1 MYVSKL
7 ALDHF
12 RSWSNCVLD
21 FSPKINILLGSNG
34 LGKTNIVES
43 LEVISTGT
51 SHRVSSLMPLI
62 EINHNCAT
70 IRANVKDFNNTFN
83 SNTLDSSNDLD
94 ETTFELSIN
103 LKGANRARIN
113 GKKSLYM
120 KDIVGLVP
128 CVSFTPRD
136 QNLIVSDPTVR
147 RTFIDQAGALL
158 IPNYLPILQEY
169 NHIAKQRSALLKSL
183 SNNYSPNSM
192 NNYNTVSDLE
202 VWTAKFIETG
212 IILTKLR
219 KQIIE
224 LLNNVFSNIVKHL
237 SNSSNFA
244 SIEYNPSFSEIN
256 FNENNFEDDFE
267 DDFEENND
275 NSIRL
280 AISEHFQR
288 IYNGE
293 VARGYNLIGPHRDDF
308 TIFLNDYNAKEFASN
323 GESWTLALALKMALF
338 KSLEKKN
345 GKKPIAI
352 LDDVFAQLDESR
364 RNQILEFA
372 KNQDQVFITVASLS
386 DIPKDKSVLEN
397 SIIDVSKIAKKQN
410 EDDSKSL
417 ENNIDISHKILLENI
432 VNSRKNSVDYVDN
445 DYIENNQNKST
456 DLGDII

>member
-12 RSWSNCVLD
+12 RSWSSCVFD

-70 IRANVKDFNNTFN
+70 IRANIKDFNNTFN

-244 SIEYNPSFSEIN
+244 SIEYNPSFSEID
-256 FNENNFEDDFE
+256 FSENNFEDDFE
-267 DDFEENND
+267 ESND

-308 TIFLNDYNAKEFASN
+308 TILLNDYNAKEFASN

-345 GKKPIAI
+345 EKKPIVI

-364 RNQILEFA
+364 RKQILEFA

-397 SIIDVSKIAKKQN
+397 SIIDVSKIAKNQN
-410 EDDSKSL
+410 EDDSNSL

-432 VNSRKNSVDYVDN
+432 VNSRKNSVDY
-445 DYIENNQNKST
+445 IENNQNKST
-456 DLGDII
+456 DLGDIR

>member
-70 IRANVKDFNNTFN
+70 IRANVNDFNNTFN

-202 VWTAKFIETG
+202 VWTAKFIEAG

-244 SIEYNPSFSEIN
+244 SIEYNPSFSEID
-256 FNENNFEDDFE
+256 FRENNFE

-308 TIFLNDYNAKEFASN
+308 TILLNNYNAKEFASN

-345 GKKPIAI
+345 GKKPIVI

-364 RNQILEFA
+364 RKQILEFA

-386 DIPKDKSVLEN
+386 DIPKDKSLLEN

-432 VNSRKNSVDYVDN
+432 VNSRKNSVDY
-445 DYIENNQNKST
+445 IENNQNKST
-456 DLGDII
+456 DLGDIR

>member
-256 FNENNFEDDFE
+256 FSENNFE

-345 GKKPIAI
+345 GKKPIVI

-364 RNQILEFA
+364 RKQILEFA

-397 SIIDVSKIAKKQN
+397 SIIDVSKIAKNQN
-410 EDDSKSL
+410 EDDSNSL

-432 VNSRKNSVDYVDN
+432 VNSRKNSVDY
-445 DYIENNQNKST
+445 IENNQNKST
-456 DLGDII
+456 DLGDIR

>member
-12 RSWSNCVLD
+12 RSWSSCVLD
-21 FSPKINILLGSNG
+21 FSPKMNVLVGSNG
-34 LGKTNIVES
+34 LGKTNVVES

-51 SHRVSSLMPLI
+51 SHRVSSLTPLI

-70 IRANVKDFNNTFN
+70 IRANVKDFSNTCN
-83 SNTLDSSNDLD
+83 INTLDGSDNLDNLD

-244 SIEYNPSFSEIN
+244 SIEYNPSFSEID
-256 FNENNFEDDFE
+256 FSENNFEDDFE
-267 DDFEENND
+267 ESND

-308 TIFLNDYNAKEFASN
+308 TILLNDYNAKEFASN

-345 GKKPIAI
+345 EKKPIVI

-364 RNQILEFA
+364 RKQILEFA

-397 SIIDVSKIAKKQN
+397 SIIDVSKIAKNQN

-417 ENNIDISHKILLENI
+417 ENNIDINHKILLENI
-432 VNSRKNSVDYVDN
+432 VNSRKNSVDY
-445 DYIENNQNKST
+445 IENNQNKST
-456 DLGDII
+456 DLGDIR

>member
-12 RSWSNCVLD
+12 RSWSSCVFD

-34 LGKTNIVES
+34 LGKTNVVES

-51 SHRVSSLMPLI
+51 SHRVSSLTPLI

-70 IRANVKDFNNTFN
+70 IRANVKDFSNTCN
-83 SNTLDSSNDLD
+83 INTLDGSDNLDNLD

-244 SIEYNPSFSEIN
+244 SIEYNPSFSEID
-256 FNENNFEDDFE
+256 FSENNFEDDFE
-267 DDFEENND
+267 ESND

-308 TIFLNDYNAKEFASN
+308 TILLNDYNAKEFASN

-345 GKKPIAI
+345 GKKPIVI
-352 LDDVFAQLDESR
+352 LDDVFAQLDEFR
-364 RNQILEFA
+364 RKQILEFA

-397 SIIDVSKIAKKQN
+397 SIIDVSKIAKDQN

-417 ENNIDISHKILLENI
+417 ENNIDINHKILLENI
-432 VNSRKNSVDYVDN
+432 VNSRKNSVDY
-445 DYIENNQNKST
+445 IENNQNKST
-456 DLGDII
+456 DLGDIR

>member
-12 RSWSNCVLD
+12 RSWSSCVLD
-21 FSPKINILLGSNG
+21 FSPKMNVLVGSNG
-34 LGKTNIVES
+34 LGKTNVVES

-51 SHRVSSLMPLI
+51 SHRVSSLTPLI

-70 IRANVKDFNNTFN
+70 IRANVKDFSNTCN
-83 SNTLDSSNDLD
+83 INTLDGSDNLDNLD

-244 SIEYNPSFSEIN
+244 SIEYNPSFSEID
-256 FNENNFEDDFE
+256 FSENNFEDDFE
-267 DDFEENND
+267 ESND

-308 TIFLNDYNAKEFASN
+308 TILLNDYNAKEFASN

-345 GKKPIAI
+345 GKKPIVI
-352 LDDVFAQLDESR
+352 LDDVFAQLDEFR
-364 RNQILEFA
+364 RKQILEFA

-397 SIIDVSKIAKKQN
+397 SIIDVSKIAKNQN

-432 VNSRKNSVDYVDN
+432 VNSRKNSVDY
-445 DYIENNQNKST
+445 IENNQNKST
-456 DLGDII
+456 DLGDIR

>member
-21 FSPKINILLGSNG
+21 FSPKINVLLGSNG

-70 IRANVKDFNNTFN
+70 IRANVKDFNNTHN
-83 SNTLDSSNDLD
+83 RNTLYDSDNLDNLD

-256 FNENNFEDDFE
+256 FSENNFE

-345 GKKPIAI
+345 GKKPIVI

-364 RNQILEFA
+364 RKQILEFA

-386 DIPKDKSVLEN
+386 DIPKDKSLLEN

-432 VNSRKNSVDYVDN
+432 VNSRKNSVDY
-445 DYIENNQNKST
+445 IENNQNKST
-456 DLGDII
+456 DLGDIR

>member
-7 ALDHF
+7 ALDNF
-12 RSWSNCVLD
+12 RSWNSCVLN
-21 FSPKINILLGSNG
+21 FSPKINILIGSNG

-51 SHRVSSLMPLI
+51 SHRVSSLIPLI
-62 EINHNCAT
+62 ERSYNCAT
-70 IRANVKDFNNTFN
+70 IRANVKDFNNNLINN
-83 SNTLDSSNDLD
+83 SENTLD
-94 ETTFELSIN
+94 ETTFELTLN

-120 KDIVGLVP
+120 KDIVGLIP

-147 RTFIDQAGALL
+147 RTFLDQAGALL

-169 NHIAKQRSALLKSL
+169 NHIAKQRSALLKNL
-183 SNNYSPNSM
+183 SNNYSLNSM
-192 NNYNTVSDLE
+192 NNYNDGNYNKISDLE
-202 VWTAKFIETG
+202 VWTAKFIEVG

-224 LLNNVFSNIVKHL
+224 LINEVFSNIVEQF

-244 SIEYNPSFSEIN
+244 LIKYNPSFKEV
-256 FNENNFEDDFE
+256 DFK
-267 DDFEENND
+267 ENND
-275 NSIRL
+275 DSNDDSIRL
-280 AISEHFQR
+280 SISEHFQR

-308 TIFLNDYNAKEFASN
+308 NILINNYSAKEFASN

-345 GKKPIAI
+345 GKKPIVI
-352 LDDVFAQLDESR
+352 LDDVFAQLDEFR
-364 RNQILEFA
+364 RKQILEFV

-386 DIPKDKSVLEN
+386 DIPQDKSVLEK
-397 SIIDVSKIAKKQN
+397 SIIDISKIAKDQKLN
-410 EDDSKSL
+410 ENKLL
-417 ENNIDISHKILLENI
+417 ENNIDINHKNLLENI
-432 VNSRKNSVDYVDN
+432 INSRKDSDDFVYKDENSSKN
-445 DYIENNQNKST
+445 
-456 DLGDII
+456 LGDIK

>member
-12 RSWSNCVLD
+12 RSWSSCVFD

-244 SIEYNPSFSEIN
+244 SIEYNPSFSEID
-256 FNENNFEDDFE
+256 FSEN
-267 DDFEENND
+267 DFEENND

-308 TIFLNDYNAKEFASN
+308 TILLNNYNAKEFASN

-345 GKKPIAI
+345 EKKPIVI

-364 RNQILEFA
+364 RKQILEFA

-397 SIIDVSKIAKKQN
+397 SIIDVSKIAKNQN
-410 EDDSKSL
+410 EDDSNSL

-432 VNSRKNSVDYVDN
+432 VNSRKNSVDY
-445 DYIENNQNKST
+445 IENNQNKST
-456 DLGDII
+456 DLGDIR

>member
-83 SNTLDSSNDLD
+83 SNTLDSSNDLN

-183 SNNYSPNSM
+183 SNNYLPNSM

-202 VWTAKFIETG
+202 VWTAKFIEAG

-244 SIEYNPSFSEIN
+244 SIEYNPSFSEID
-256 FNENNFEDDFE
+256 FSENNFE

-308 TIFLNDYNAKEFASN
+308 TILLNNYNAKEFASN

-345 GKKPIAI
+345 GKKPIVI

-364 RNQILEFA
+364 RKQILEFA

-386 DIPKDKSVLEN
+386 DIPKDKSLLEN

-432 VNSRKNSVDYVDN
+432 VNSRKNSVDY
-445 DYIENNQNKST
+445 IENNQNKST
-456 DLGDII
+456 DLGDIR

>member
-7 ALDHF
+7 ALNHF
-12 RSWSNCVLD
+12 RSWSSCVLD
-21 FSPKINILLGSNG
+21 FSPKMNVLVGSNG

-51 SHRVSSLMPLI
+51 SHRVSSLTPLI

-70 IRANVKDFNNTFN
+70 IRANVKDFSNTCN
-83 SNTLDSSNDLD
+83 INTLDGSDNLDNLD

-113 GKKSLYM
+113 GKKSLYI
-120 KDIVGLVP
+120 KDIVGLIP

-136 QNLIVSDPTVR
+136 QNLIVSDPAVR

-169 NHIAKQRSALLKSL
+169 NHIAKQRSALLKNL

-219 KQIIE
+219 KKIIE
-224 LLNNVFSNIVKHL
+224 LLNNVFSNIVKQL

-244 SIEYNPSFSEIN
+244 LIEYNPSFSEI
-256 FNENNFEDDFE
+256 
-267 DDFEENND
+267 DFEENND

-308 TIFLNDYNAKEFASN
+308 TILINNYNAKEFASN

-345 GKKPIAI
+345 GKKPIVI
-352 LDDVFAQLDESR
+352 LDDVFAQLDEFR
-364 RNQILEFA
+364 RKQILEFA

-397 SIIDVSKIAKKQN
+397 SIIDVSKIAKDQN

-417 ENNIDISHKILLENI
+417 ENNIDINHKILLENI
-432 VNSRKNSVDYVDN
+432 VNSRKNSADFVD
-445 DYIENNQNKST
+445 ENENKSKN
-456 DLGDII
+456 LGDSR

>member
-12 RSWSNCVLD
+12 RSWSSCVLD
-21 FSPKINILLGSNG
+21 FSPKMNVLVGSNG
-34 LGKTNIVES
+34 LGKTNVVES

-51 SHRVSSLMPLI
+51 SHRVSSLTPLI

-70 IRANVKDFNNTFN
+70 IRANVKDFSNTCN
-83 SNTLDSSNDLD
+83 INTLDGSDNLDNLD

-244 SIEYNPSFSEIN
+244 SIEYNPSFSEID
-256 FNENNFEDDFE
+256 FSENNFEDDFE
-267 DDFEENND
+267 ESND

-308 TIFLNDYNAKEFASN
+308 TILLNNYNAKEFASN

-345 GKKPIAI
+345 GKKPIVI

-364 RNQILEFA
+364 RKQILEFA

-397 SIIDVSKIAKKQN
+397 SIIDVSKIAKNQN
-410 EDDSKSL
+410 EDDSNSL

-432 VNSRKNSVDYVDN
+432 VNSRKNSVDY
-445 DYIENNQNKST
+445 IENNQNKST
-456 DLGDII
+456 DLGDIR

>member
-267 DDFEENND
+267 DDFEESND

-308 TIFLNDYNAKEFASN
+308 TILLNNYNAKEFASN

>member
-7 ALDHF
+7 ALNHF
-12 RSWSNCVLD
+12 RSWSSCVLD
-21 FSPKINILLGSNG
+21 FSPKMNVLVGSNG

-51 SHRVSSLMPLI
+51 SHRVSSLAPLI

-70 IRANVKDFNNTFN
+70 IRANVKDFNNTCN
-83 SNTLDSSNDLD
+83 SNTLDGSDNLD

-113 GKKSLYM
+113 GKKSLYI
-120 KDIVGLVP
+120 KDIVGLIP

-147 RTFIDQAGALL
+147 RTFIDQAGTLL
-158 IPNYLPILQEY
+158 IPNYLQILQEY
-169 NHIAKQRSALLKSL
+169 NHIAKQRSALLKNL

-219 KQIIE
+219 KKIIE
-224 LLNNVFSNIVKHL
+224 LLNNVFSNIVKQL

-244 SIEYNPSFSEIN
+244 LIEYNPSFSEID
-256 FNENNFEDDFE
+256 FSEN
-267 DDFEENND
+267 DFEENND

-308 TIFLNDYNAKEFASN
+308 TILINNYNAKEFASN

-345 GKKPIAI
+345 GKKPIVI
-352 LDDVFAQLDESR
+352 LDDVFAQLDEFR
-364 RNQILEFA
+364 RKQILEFA

-397 SIIDVSKIAKKQN
+397 SIIDVSKIAKNQN

-417 ENNIDISHKILLENI
+417 ENNIDINHKILLENI
-432 VNSRKNSVDYVDN
+432 VNSRKNSADFVD
-445 DYIENNQNKST
+445 ENENKSKN
-456 DLGDII
+456 LGDSR

>member
-12 RSWSNCVLD
+12 RSWSSCVLD

-244 SIEYNPSFSEIN
+244 SIEYNPSFSEID
-256 FNENNFEDDFE
+256 FSEN
-267 DDFEENND
+267 DFEENND

-308 TIFLNDYNAKEFASN
+308 TILLNNYNAKEFASN

-345 GKKPIAI
+345 GKKPIVI
-352 LDDVFAQLDESR
+352 LDDVFAQLDEFR
-364 RNQILEFA
+364 RKQILEFA

-397 SIIDVSKIAKKQN
+397 SIIDVSKIAKDQN

-417 ENNIDISHKILLENI
+417 ENNIDINHKILLENI
-432 VNSRKNSVDYVDN
+432 VNSRKNSVDY
-445 DYIENNQNKST
+445 IENNQNKST
-456 DLGDII
+456 DLGDIR

>member
-120 KDIVGLVP
+120 KDIIGLVP

-169 NHIAKQRSALLKSL
+169 NHIAKQRSALLKNL

-202 VWTAKFIETG
+202 VWTAKFIEAG

-244 SIEYNPSFSEIN
+244 SIEYNPSFSEID
-256 FNENNFEDDFE
+256 FRENNFEDDFE

-345 GKKPIAI
+345 GKKPIVI

-364 RNQILEFA
+364 RKQILEFA

-386 DIPKDKSVLEN
+386 DIPKDKSLLEN
-397 SIIDVSKIAKKQN
+397 SIIDVSKIAKNQN

-432 VNSRKNSVDYVDN
+432 VNSRKNSVDY
-445 DYIENNQNKST
+445 IENNQNKST
-456 DLGDII
+456 DLGDIR

>member
-83 SNTLDSSNDLD
+83 SNTLDSSNDLN

-147 RTFIDQAGALL
+147 RTFIDQAGVLL

-192 NNYNTVSDLE
+192 NDYNTVSDLE

-244 SIEYNPSFSEIN
+244 SIEYSPSFSEID
-256 FNENNFEDDFE
+256 FRENNFE

-308 TIFLNDYNAKEFASN
+308 TILLNNYNAKEFASN

-345 GKKPIAI
+345 GKKPIVI

-364 RNQILEFA
+364 RKQILEFA

-386 DIPKDKSVLEN
+386 DIPKDESVLEN
-397 SIIDVSKIAKKQN
+397 SIIDVSKIAKNQN
-410 EDDSKSL
+410 EDKSKSL

-432 VNSRKNSVDYVDN
+432 VNSRKNSVDY
-445 DYIENNQNKST
+445 IENNQNKST
-456 DLGDII
+456 DLGDAI

>member
-169 NHIAKQRSALLKSL
+169 NHIAKQRSALLKNL

-202 VWTAKFIETG
+202 VWTAKFIEAG

-244 SIEYNPSFSEIN
+244 SIEYNPSFSEID
-256 FNENNFEDDFE
+256 FRENNFEDDFE

-345 GKKPIAI
+345 GKKPIVI

-364 RNQILEFA
+364 RKQILEFA

-432 VNSRKNSVDYVDN
+432 VNSRKNSVDY
-445 DYIENNQNKST
+445 IENNQNKST

>member
-83 SNTLDSSNDLD
+83 SNTLDSSNDLN

-202 VWTAKFIETG
+202 VWTAKFIEAG

-244 SIEYNPSFSEIN
+244 SIEYNPSFSEID
-256 FNENNFEDDFE
+256 FRENNFE

-345 GKKPIAI
+345 EKKPIVI

-364 RNQILEFA
+364 RKQILEFA

-397 SIIDVSKIAKKQN
+397 SIIDVSKIAKNQN

-432 VNSRKNSVDYVDN
+432 VNSRKNSVDY
-445 DYIENNQNKST
+445 IENNQNKST
-456 DLGDII
+456 DLGDAI

>member
-83 SNTLDSSNDLD
+83 SNTLDSSNDLN

-244 SIEYNPSFSEIN
+244 SIEYNPSFSEID
-256 FNENNFEDDFE
+256 FSENNFE

-280 AISEHFQR
+280 AISEHFQK

-308 TIFLNDYNAKEFASN
+308 TILLNNYNAKEFASN

-345 GKKPIAI
+345 GKKPIVI

-364 RNQILEFA
+364 RKQILEFA

-386 DIPKDKSVLEN
+386 DIPKDKSLLEN

-432 VNSRKNSVDYVDN
+432 VNSRKNSVDY
-445 DYIENNQNKST
+445 IENNQNKST
-456 DLGDII
+456 DLGDIR

>member
-169 NHIAKQRSALLKSL
+169 NHIAKQRSALLKNL

-202 VWTAKFIETG
+202 VWTAKFIEAG

-244 SIEYNPSFSEIN
+244 SIEYNPSFSEID
-256 FNENNFEDDFE
+256 FRENNFEDDFE

-345 GKKPIAI
+345 GKKPIVI

-364 RNQILEFA
+364 RKQILEFA

-397 SIIDVSKIAKKQN
+397 SIIDVSKIAKNQN

-432 VNSRKNSVDYVDN
+432 VNSRKNSVDY
-445 DYIENNQNKST
+445 IENNQNKST
-456 DLGDII
+456 DLGDIR

>member
-12 RSWSNCVLD
+12 RSWSSCVFD

-70 IRANVKDFNNTFN
+70 IRANIKDFNNTFN

-244 SIEYNPSFSEIN
+244 SIEYNPSFSEID
-256 FNENNFEDDFE
+256 FSENNFEDDFE
-267 DDFEENND
+267 ESND

-308 TIFLNDYNAKEFASN
+308 TILLNDYNAKEFASN

-345 GKKPIAI
+345 GKKPIVI

-364 RNQILEFA
+364 RKQILEFA

-397 SIIDVSKIAKKQN
+397 SIIDVSKIAKNQN
-410 EDDSKSL
+410 EDDSNSL

-432 VNSRKNSVDYVDN
+432 VNSRKNSVDY
-445 DYIENNQNKST
+445 IENNQNKST
-456 DLGDII
+456 DLGDIR

>member
-12 RSWSNCVLD
+12 RSWSSCVLD
-21 FSPKINILLGSNG
+21 FSPKMNVLVGSNG
-34 LGKTNIVES
+34 LGKTNVVES

-51 SHRVSSLMPLI
+51 SHRVSSLTPLI

-70 IRANVKDFNNTFN
+70 IRANVKDFSNTCN
-83 SNTLDSSNDLD
+83 INTLDGSDNLD

-244 SIEYNPSFSEIN
+244 SIEYNPSFSEID
-256 FNENNFEDDFE
+256 FSENNFEDDFE
-267 DDFEENND
+267 ESND

-308 TIFLNDYNAKEFASN
+308 TILLNDYNAKEFASN

-345 GKKPIAI
+345 GKKPIVI
-352 LDDVFAQLDESR
+352 LDDVFAQLDEFR
-364 RNQILEFA
+364 RKQILEFA

-397 SIIDVSKIAKKQN
+397 SIIDVSKIAKDQN

-417 ENNIDISHKILLENI
+417 ENNIDINHKILLENI
-432 VNSRKNSVDYVDN
+432 VNSRKNSVDY
-445 DYIENNQNKST
+445 IENNQNKST
-456 DLGDII
+456 DLGDIR

>member
-244 SIEYNPSFSEIN
+244 SIEYNPSFSEID
-256 FNENNFEDDFE
+256 FSENNFEDDFE
-267 DDFEENND
+267 ESND

-345 GKKPIAI
+345 GKKPIVI

-364 RNQILEFA
+364 RKQILEFA

-386 DIPKDKSVLEN
+386 DIPKDKSLLEN

-432 VNSRKNSVDYVDN
+432 VNSRKNSVDY
-445 DYIENNQNKST
+445 IENNQNKST
-456 DLGDII
+456 DLGDIR

>member
-83 SNTLDSSNDLD
+83 SNTLDSSNDLN

-147 RTFIDQAGALL
+147 RTFIDQAGVLL

-192 NNYNTVSDLE
+192 NDYNTVSDLE

-244 SIEYNPSFSEIN
+244 SIEYNPSFSEID
-256 FNENNFEDDFE
+256 FRENNFE

-308 TIFLNDYNAKEFASN
+308 TILLNNYNAKEFASN

-345 GKKPIAI
+345 GKKPIVI

-364 RNQILEFA
+364 RKQILEFA

-386 DIPKDKSVLEN
+386 DIPKDESVLEN
-397 SIIDVSKIAKKQN
+397 SIIDVSKIAKNQN
-410 EDDSKSL
+410 EDKSKSL

-432 VNSRKNSVDYVDN
+432 VNSRKNSVDY
-445 DYIENNQNKST
+445 IENNQNKST
-456 DLGDII
+456 DLGDAI

>member
-12 RSWSNCVLD
+12 RSWSSCVLD
-21 FSPKINILLGSNG
+21 FSPKMNVLVGSNG
-34 LGKTNIVES
+34 LGKTNVVES

-51 SHRVSSLMPLI
+51 SHRVSSLTPLI

-70 IRANVKDFNNTFN
+70 IRANVKDFSNTCN
-83 SNTLDSSNDLD
+83 INTLDGSDNLDNLD

-244 SIEYNPSFSEIN
+244 SIEYNPSFSEID
-256 FNENNFEDDFE
+256 FSEN
-267 DDFEENND
+267 DFEENND

-308 TIFLNDYNAKEFASN
+308 TILLNNYNAKEFASN

-345 GKKPIAI
+345 GKKPIVI
-352 LDDVFAQLDESR
+352 LDDVFAQLDEFR
-364 RNQILEFA
+364 RKQILEFA

-397 SIIDVSKIAKKQN
+397 SIIDVSKIAKDQN

-417 ENNIDISHKILLENI
+417 ENNIDINHKILLENI
-432 VNSRKNSVDYVDN
+432 VNSRKNSVDY
-445 DYIENNQNKST
+445 IENNQNKST
-456 DLGDII
+456 DLGDIR

>member
-12 RSWSNCVLD
+12 RSWSSCVLD
-21 FSPKINILLGSNG
+21 FSPKMNVLVGSNG
-34 LGKTNIVES
+34 LGKTNVVES

-51 SHRVSSLMPLI
+51 SHRVSSLTPLI

-70 IRANVKDFNNTFN
+70 IRANVKDFSNTCN
-83 SNTLDSSNDLD
+83 INTLDGSDNLDNLD

-244 SIEYNPSFSEIN
+244 SIEYNPSFSEID
-256 FNENNFEDDFE
+256 FSENNFEDDFE
-267 DDFEENND
+267 ESND

-308 TIFLNDYNAKEFASN
+308 TILLNDYNAKEFASN

-345 GKKPIAI
+345 GKKPIVI
-352 LDDVFAQLDESR
+352 LDDVFAQLDEFR
-364 RNQILEFA
+364 RKQILEFA

-397 SIIDVSKIAKKQN
+397 SIIDVSKIAKNQN
-410 EDDSKSL
+410 EDDSNSL

-432 VNSRKNSVDYVDN
+432 VNSRKNSVDY
-445 DYIENNQNKST
+445 IENNQNKST
-456 DLGDII
+456 DLGDIR

>member
-51 SHRVSSLMPLI
+51 SHRVSSLIPLI

-244 SIEYNPSFSEIN
+244 SIEYNPSFSEID
-256 FNENNFEDDFE
+256 FSENNFE

-308 TIFLNDYNAKEFASN
+308 TILLNNYNAKEFASN

-345 GKKPIAI
+345 GKKPIVI

-364 RNQILEFA
+364 RKQILEFA

-386 DIPKDKSVLEN
+386 DIPKDKSLLEN
-397 SIIDVSKIAKKQN
+397 SIIDVSKIAKNQN

-432 VNSRKNSVDYVDN
+432 VNSRKNSVDY
-445 DYIENNQNKST
+445 IENNQNKST
-456 DLGDII
+456 DLGDIR

>member
-83 SNTLDSSNDLD
+83 SNTLDSSNDLN

-256 FNENNFEDDFE
+256 FSENNFE

-345 GKKPIAI
+345 GKKPIVI

-364 RNQILEFA
+364 RKQILEFA

-386 DIPKDKSVLEN
+386 DIPKDKSLLEN

-432 VNSRKNSVDYVDN
+432 VNSRKNSVDY
-445 DYIENNQNKST
+445 IENNQNKST
-456 DLGDII
+456 DLGDIR

>member
-12 RSWSNCVLD
+12 RSWSSCVFD

-244 SIEYNPSFSEIN
+244 SIEYNPSFSEID
-256 FNENNFEDDFE
+256 FSEN
-267 DDFEENND
+267 DFEENND

-308 TIFLNDYNAKEFASN
+308 TILLNNYNAKEFASN

-345 GKKPIAI
+345 GKKPIVI

-364 RNQILEFA
+364 RKQILEFA

-397 SIIDVSKIAKKQN
+397 SIIDVSKIAKNQN
-410 EDDSKSL
+410 EDDSNSL

-432 VNSRKNSVDYVDN
+432 VNSRKNSVDY
-445 DYIENNQNKST
+445 IENNQNKST
-456 DLGDII
+456 DLGDIR

>member
-120 KDIVGLVP
+120 KDIVGLIP

-147 RTFIDQAGALL
+147 RTFIDQAGVLL

-192 NNYNTVSDLE
+192 NDYNTVSDLE

-244 SIEYNPSFSEIN
+244 SIEYNPSFSEID
-256 FNENNFEDDFE
+256 FSENNFE

-308 TIFLNDYNAKEFASN
+308 TILLNNYNAKEFASN

-345 GKKPIAI
+345 GKKPIVI

-364 RNQILEFA
+364 RKQILEFA

-386 DIPKDKSVLEN
+386 DIPKDKSLLEN
-397 SIIDVSKIAKKQN
+397 SIIDMSKIAKNQN
-410 EDDSKSL
+410 EDKSKSL

-432 VNSRKNSVDYVDN
+432 VNSRKNSVDY
-445 DYIENNQNKST
+445 IENNQNKST
-456 DLGDII
+456 DLGDAI

>member
-83 SNTLDSSNDLD
+83 SNTLDSSNDLN

-202 VWTAKFIETG
+202 VWTAKFIKTG

-256 FNENNFEDDFE
+256 FSENNFENN
-267 DDFEENND
+267 FEENND

-308 TIFLNDYNAKEFASN
+308 TILLNNYNAKEFASN

-345 GKKPIAI
+345 GKKPIVI

-364 RNQILEFA
+364 RKQILEFA

-386 DIPKDKSVLEN
+386 DIPKDKSLLEN

-432 VNSRKNSVDYVDN
+432 VNSRKNSVDY
-445 DYIENNQNKST
+445 IENNQNKST
-456 DLGDII
+456 DLGDIR

>member
-12 RSWSNCVLD
+12 RSWSSCVLD
-21 FSPKINILLGSNG
+21 FSPKMNVLVGSNG
-34 LGKTNIVES
+34 LGKTNVVES

-51 SHRVSSLMPLI
+51 SHRVSSLTPLI

-70 IRANVKDFNNTFN
+70 IRANVKDFSNTCN
-83 SNTLDSSNDLD
+83 INTLDGSDNLDNLD

-244 SIEYNPSFSEIN
+244 SIEYNPSFSEID
-256 FNENNFEDDFE
+256 FSENNFE

-275 NSIRL
+275 NSIRI

-308 TIFLNDYNAKEFASN
+308 TILLNNYNAKEFASN

-345 GKKPIAI
+345 EKKPIVI

-364 RNQILEFA
+364 RKQILEFA

-397 SIIDVSKIAKKQN
+397 SIIDVSKIAKNQN
-410 EDDSKSL
+410 EDDSNSL

-432 VNSRKNSVDYVDN
+432 VNSRKNSVDY
-445 DYIENNQNKST
+445 IENNQNKST
-456 DLGDII
+456 DLGDIR

>member
-70 IRANVKDFNNTFN
+70 IRANVKDLNNTFN

-256 FNENNFEDDFE
+256 FSENNFE

-308 TIFLNDYNAKEFASN
+308 TILLNNYNAKEFASN
-323 GESWTLALALKMALF
+323 GESWTLALALKIALF

-345 GKKPIAI
+345 GKKPIVI

-364 RNQILEFA
+364 RKQILEFA

-397 SIIDVSKIAKKQN
+397 SIIDVSKIAKNQN

-432 VNSRKNSVDYVDN
+432 VNSRKNSVDY
-445 DYIENNQNKST
+445 IENNQNKST
-456 DLGDII
+456 DLGDIR

>member
-21 FSPKINILLGSNG
+21 FYPKINILLGSNG

-83 SNTLDSSNDLD
+83 SNTLYSSNDLD

-183 SNNYSPNSM
+183 SNNYSQNSM

-256 FNENNFEDDFE
+256 FSENNFE

-308 TIFLNDYNAKEFASN
+308 TILLNDYNAKEFASN

-345 GKKPIAI
+345 EKKPIVI

-364 RNQILEFA
+364 RKQILEFA

-432 VNSRKNSVDYVDN
+432 VNSRKNSVDY
-445 DYIENNQNKST
+445 IENNQNKST
-456 DLGDII
+456 DLGDIR

>member
-244 SIEYNPSFSEIN
+244 SIEYNPSFSEID
-256 FNENNFEDDFE
+256 FRENNFEDDFE

-345 GKKPIAI
+345 GKKPIVI

-364 RNQILEFA
+364 RKQILEFA

-386 DIPKDKSVLEN
+386 DIPKDKSLLEN

-432 VNSRKNSVDYVDN
+432 VNSRKNSVDY
-445 DYIENNQNKST
+445 IENNQNKST
-456 DLGDII
+456 DLGDIR

>member
-12 RSWSNCVLD
+12 RSWSSCVLD
-21 FSPKINILLGSNG
+21 FSPKMNVLVGSNG

-51 SHRVSSLMPLI
+51 SHRVSSLTPLI

-70 IRANVKDFNNTFN
+70 IRANVKDFSNTCN
-83 SNTLDSSNDLD
+83 INTLDGSDNLDNLD

-244 SIEYNPSFSEIN
+244 SIEYNPSFSEID
-256 FNENNFEDDFE
+256 FSENNFEDDFE
-267 DDFEENND
+267 ESND
-275 NSIRL
+275 NSIRF

-308 TIFLNDYNAKEFASN
+308 TILLNNYNAKEFASN

-345 GKKPIAI
+345 GKKPIVI
-352 LDDVFAQLDESR
+352 LDDVFAQLDEFR
-364 RNQILEFA
+364 RKQILEFA

-397 SIIDVSKIAKKQN
+397 SIIDVSKIAKDQN

-417 ENNIDISHKILLENI
+417 ENNIDINHKILLENI
-432 VNSRKNSVDYVDN
+432 VNSRKNSVDY
-445 DYIENNQNKST
+445 IENNQNKST
-456 DLGDII
+456 DLGDIR

>member
-147 RTFIDQAGALL
+147 RTFIDQAGVLL

-192 NNYNTVSDLE
+192 NDYNTVSDLE

-244 SIEYNPSFSEIN
+244 SIEYNPSFSEID
-256 FNENNFEDDFE
+256 FRENNFE

-308 TIFLNDYNAKEFASN
+308 TILLNNYNAKEFASN

-345 GKKPIAI
+345 GKKPIVI

-364 RNQILEFA
+364 RKQILEFA

-432 VNSRKNSVDYVDN
+432 VNSRKNSVDY
-445 DYIENNQNKST
+445 IENNQNKST
-456 DLGDII
+456 DLGDIR